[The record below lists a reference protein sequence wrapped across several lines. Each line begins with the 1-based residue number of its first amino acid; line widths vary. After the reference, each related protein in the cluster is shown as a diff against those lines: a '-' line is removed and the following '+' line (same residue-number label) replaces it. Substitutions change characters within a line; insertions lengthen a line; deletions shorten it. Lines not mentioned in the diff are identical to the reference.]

1 MDMEAGDEALSQPH
15 RAGPLPPALST
26 APVTGVKRR
35 RTLTTS
41 SCGPDL
47 HQALV
52 EMVADR
58 LNTNA
63 GQPELTQYYEDQ
75 FLSSPVVGPPVSD
88 GANACPESDHPPA
101 LSPQMRLRPRKNK
114 ENTKRP
120 RHK

>member
-1 MDMEAGDEALSQPH
+1 MDLDEALSQPH

-26 APVTGVKRR
+26 APVTRVKRR

-47 HQALV
+47 HQALA
-52 EMVADR
+52 ELVADR

-75 FLSSPVVGPPVSD
+75 FLNGPVQWSVLQSLTAPMPVQSPIT
-88 GANACPESDHPPA
+88 HR
-101 LSPQMRLRPRKNK
+101 LSVLR
-114 ENTKRP
+114 
-120 RHK
+120 